1 MKAKELRDKTIE
13 ELSAKEADF
22 KKELFN
28 LKMQHATGQGEN
40 PMMLK
45 SLKKDVARIKT
56 IIAEKTIVSS
66 EKKGALD
73 E

>member
-1 MKAKELRDKTIE
+1 MKSKDLKELKGKTIA
-13 ELSAKEADF
+13 ELNAKEADF

-45 SLKKDVARIKT
+45 TLKRDIARVKT
-56 IIAEKTIVSS
+56 IISDKQ
-66 EKKGALD
+66 KGA
-73 E
+73 

>member
-13 ELSAKEADF
+13 ELGAKEADF
-22 KKELFN
+22 RKELFN

-45 SLKKDVARIKT
+45 ILKKDVARVKT
-56 IIAEKTIVSS
+56 IITEKT
-66 EKKGALD
+66 KNAAKQKGAVD

>member
-1 MKAKELRDKTIE
+1 MKAKELKDKTIE
-13 ELSAKEADF
+13 DLQAKEADF

-45 SLKKDVARIKT
+45 NLKRDIARVKT
-56 IIAEKTIVSS
+56 IILAKQ
-66 EKKGALD
+66 KGA
-73 E
+73 

>member
-13 ELSAKEADF
+13 ELSAQEADF

-45 SLKKDVARIKT
+45 SLKRDIARVKT
-56 IIAEKTIVSS
+56 IISAKQ
-66 EKKGALD
+66 KGA
-73 E
+73 

>member
-13 ELSAKEADF
+13 ELSVQEADF

-28 LKMQHATGQGEN
+28 LRMQHATGQGEN

-45 SLKKDVARIKT
+45 SLKKDIARVKT
-56 IIAEKTIVSS
+56 VISAKQ
-66 EKKGALD
+66 KGA
-73 E
+73 

>member
-13 ELSAKEADF
+13 ELQSKEADF

-40 PMMLK
+40 PMISKHLK
-45 SLKKDVARIKT
+45 RDIARVKT
-56 IIAEKTIVSS
+56 IIALKER
-66 EKKGALD
+66 GA
-73 E
+73 

>member
-1 MKAKELRDKTIE
+1 MKSKEFKELKKKSVE
-13 ELSAKEADF
+13 ELNAKEADF

-45 SLKKDVARIKT
+45 NLKKDIARVKT
-56 IIAEKTIVSS
+56 VIALKER
-66 EKKGALD
+66 GA
-73 E
+73 